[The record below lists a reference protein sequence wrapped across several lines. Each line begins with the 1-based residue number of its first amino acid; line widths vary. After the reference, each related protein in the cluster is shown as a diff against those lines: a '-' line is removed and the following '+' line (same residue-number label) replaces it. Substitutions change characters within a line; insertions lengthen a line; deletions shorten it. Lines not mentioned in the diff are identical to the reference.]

1 MESQLVKLKSEFNNI
16 ITIRNSVKN
25 IFDILQIRINKLK
38 IFYAEFIKDSKNDM
52 FIFGLDSFHFQ
63 SKLIDI
69 EYDDMKRLFLA
80 INNRMYC
87 EYFKLH
93 KIITEYII
101 KNVND
106 KKIKETVKNN
116 NYPTYKDLEPYKE
129 YKFETIQEIH
139 ENILNFISILKSM
152 VTNKENELIIH
163 KSKQRLGLNIDNFIT
178 TFNYNINVIRE
189 KINMFVDYIEFF
201 HKMHTKYLKRFSN
214 KIQLMHTH
222 IDSDIKFD
230 ENLEL
235 SKDKKK
241 ELIASLNVENVNSLL
256 LNDLKKSMNS
266 ETSSDSD
273 LELKSMPLKT
283 VESNEI
289 ESKSSTPTIKS
300 NISIGNFK
308 EIIKTNVNR
317 VSSILQICNTKNA
330 IDPNISYHDI
340 SKLFSNIDTTCDAII
355 NNEVIE
361 NSRENSV
368 ENNEVISELSDISN
382 HSKNIVFIVDDI
394 FTPLQSKPIAEAKED
409 VLNELKEIM
418 DNKNKVEQVVEQVEQ
433 VEEQV
438 KQEQVKQEQVEVKQE
453 QVLEQVQKIEEK
465 LEQEQVKLIT
475 NKKKKKNK
483 K

>member
-1 MESQLVKLKSEFNNI
+1 MESQLVKLKGEFNNI

-355 NNEVIE
+355 NNEVVE
-361 NSRENSV
+361 TSV
-368 ENNEVISELSDISN
+368 ENNEEISEVSDVSD
-382 HSKNIVFIVDDI
+382 HSKNIVFIIDDI
-394 FTPLQSKPIAEAKED
+394 FTPVQSKPIAEAKED
-409 VLNELKEIM
+409 VLNELKEVM
-418 DNKNKVEQVVEQVEQ
+418 DNKNK
-433 VEEQV
+433 EEQV
-438 KQEQVKQEQVEVKQE
+438 KQEQVKQEQVKQE

>member
-25 IFDILQIRINKLK
+25 IFDILQTRINKLK
-38 IFYAEFIKDSKNDM
+38 IFYSEFIKDSKNDM

-69 EYDDMKRLFLA
+69 EYDDMKRLFLV

-101 KNVND
+101 KNIND

-152 VTNKENELIIH
+152 ITNKENELLIH
-163 KSKQRLGLNIDNFIT
+163 KSKQSLGLNIDNFIT

-241 ELIASLNVENVNSLL
+241 ELIASLNVENVNNLL

-273 LELKSMPLKT
+273 LEVKNVTLNV
-283 VESNEI
+283 VENNEI

-300 NISIGNFK
+300 NMSIGNFK

-317 VSSILQICNTKNA
+317 VSSMLQICSTKNA
-330 IDPNISYHDI
+330 INPNISYNDM
-340 SKLFSNIDTTCDAII
+340 SELFSNIDTTCDAII
-355 NNEVIE
+355 NNEVVETI
-361 NSRENSV
+361 V
-368 ENNEVISELSDISN
+368 ENNEEISEVSDVSD

-418 DNKNKVEQVVEQVEQ
+418 DNKNKVEQV
-433 VEEQV
+433 EEQV
-438 KQEQVKQEQVEVKQE
+438 KQEQVKQEQVLK
-453 QVLEQVQKIEEK
+453 QVQKIEEK
-465 LEQEQVKLIT
+465 LEEQEQVKVIT
-475 NKKKKKNK
+475 NKKKKKKSK